1 MNILQAYLEPGYHVH
16 KMTIEEKQAQKIPV
30 DDQVIWF
37 DGKVNIYG
45 AIEERHRPVYA
56 NEWQKI
62 KQQGYFV
69 EQKGGVQMGL
79 CIQATLP

>member
-1 MNILQAYLEPGYHVH
+1 MNLLEAYLEPGYHVH
-16 KMTIEEKQAQKIPV
+16 KMIIEEKQAQKIPV

-45 AIEERHRPVYA
+45 AIEERHRPVYV

-69 EQKGGVQMGL
+69 E
-79 CIQATLP
+79 

>member
-1 MNILQAYLEPGYHVH
+1 MNLLEAHLEPGYHVH
-16 KMTIEEKQAQKIPV
+16 KMTIKEKQAQKIPV

-45 AIEERHRPVYA
+45 AIEERHRLVYV

-69 EQKGGVQMGL
+69 E
-79 CIQATLP
+79 